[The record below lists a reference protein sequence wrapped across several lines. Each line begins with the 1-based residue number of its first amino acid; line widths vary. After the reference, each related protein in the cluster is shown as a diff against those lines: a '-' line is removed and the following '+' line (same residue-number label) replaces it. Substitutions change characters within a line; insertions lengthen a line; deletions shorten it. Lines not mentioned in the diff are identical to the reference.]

1 MKVEKQLD
9 AQARKA
15 TFSMKENVKK
25 MYLNHKTLLLLF
37 DCYVGTIVNYG
48 SEIWVTQ
55 KGLNVE
61 RIQLDFCKH
70 IGC

>member
-1 MKVEKQLD
+1 
-9 AQARKA
+9 
-15 TFSMKENVKK
+15 MKENIKN

-37 DCYVGTIVNYG
+37 DCYVGKIVNYG
-48 SEIWVTQ
+48 SDIWGTQ
-55 KGLNVE
+55 KGLYVE

>member
-1 MKVEKQLD
+1 MKAEKQLD

-15 TFSMKENVKK
+15 TFSMKENVKN

-48 SEIWVTQ
+48 SDIWGTQ
-55 KGLNVE
+55 KCLNVE
-61 RIQLDFCKH
+61 RIQLNFCKH

>member
-1 MKVEKQLD
+1 MKAEKQLD
-9 AQARKA
+9 AQAWKA
-15 TFSMKENVKK
+15 MFSMKEKVKN
-25 MYLNHKTLLLLF
+25 MYLNHKTFLLLF

-48 SEIWVTQ
+48 SDIWGTQ
-55 KGLNVE
+55 KCLNVE